1 MDGPAFKAALKA
13 SWIPALLALIVVI
26 AGSIVYVKERVPP
39 SAQGSVAVRDA
50 LSVNGGSDSS
60 AAFTFDAIVESSTL
74 AKKVADQLGLPKS
87 TVKGALSVTT
97 VLPTTGINISPL
109 YEVKAKAHTLALAE
123 SIVNA
128 AIRQGRT
135 LYGQLN
141 STAPVGTKAQLAAEL
156 HAENTTLLSAT
167 VSLNADVAKS
177 GGDHSAEISA
187 LQAEVASFTTS
198 IAQAQVGVAANAATP
213 AEVAVLE
220 SQLNSAQQ
228 QLSSLQTEQS
238 KYQQLSTAVTNAQTN
253 VQQIQNLQQLTDAAV
268 APPIEAEVKVLDWAA
283 PASNNLLT
291 ILIYALGVILGL
303 LAAFTIIY
311 GEAARQRKR
320 LTHNE
325 FVTLLGLPTLGRI
338 PRHAIPK
345 EAL

>member
-1 MDGPAFKAALKA
+1 MDGPTFKAAFKAA
-13 SWIPALLALIVVI
+13 WIPAVIALIVII
-26 AGSIVYVKERVPP
+26 AGSIVYVRERVPP

-50 LSVNGGSDSS
+50 LSINGSNSS
-60 AAFTFDAIVESSTL
+60 AAVTFDAIIESNTL
-74 AKKVADQLGLPKS
+74 AKKVAHQLDLPER

-109 YEVKAKAHTLALAE
+109 YEVKAKAKTLSLAE

-128 AIRQGRT
+128 SIKQGRS

-141 STAPVGTKAQLAAEL
+141 STGSAGTKAQLAAEL
-156 HAENTTLLSAT
+156 KFANTTLLVAT
-167 VSLNADVAKS
+167 EALNADVAHS

-187 LQAEVASFTTS
+187 LEAEVASFTTS
-198 IAQAQVGVAANAATP
+198 IAQAQVGVAANTATP
-213 AEVAVLE
+213 AEVALLE
-220 SQLNSAQQ
+220 AQLNSAQQ
-228 QLSSLQTEQS
+228 QLSSLQTAQS
-238 KYQQLSTAVTNAQTN
+238 KYQQLSTSVTNAQAN
-253 VQQIQNLQQLTDAAV
+253 VQQIQSLQQLTDAAV
-268 APPIEAEVKVLDWAA
+268 ALPIAAEVKVLDWAA

-291 ILIYALGVILGL
+291 ILIYVLGVILGL

-320 LTHNE
+320 LTPNE

-345 EAL
+345 EA